1 MQFWLAFLAA
11 NIVTWIAQF
20 SLWMMPSYFMVLAVL
35 ATLSLVLGIIVI
47 VKNQFAKG
55 SLVFVILLLGVGQW
69 WLIELLLMQVLWA
82 TRGFAP

>member
-1 MQFWLAFLAA
+1 
-11 NIVTWIAQF
+11 
-20 SLWMMPSYFMVLAVL
+20 MVLAVL